1 MITGLCL
8 ADQIFSEQISGLAN
22 LGWKLHY
29 VFQKVGELL
38 DVPCT
43 VNKLRHV
50 KILKSWYEQKNYF
63 WSGNDKPEVV
73 RRTPPTRALG
83 DTFIEKRQSKEMVD
97 WLSCEV
103 WLAVCDWWSIVIWFP
118 DLEAFAGLDFGLFMQ
133 AATAWNLPQSDGLP
147 VFNLTIP
154 VRSSFYARQ
163 TDKVLVLSGLSV
175 TIRVVFLLLKNVSIS
190 NIFSCMGTLDIFC
203 VWDTY
208 TLILVLHLL

>member
-1 MITGLCL
+1 MALI
-8 ADQIFSEQISGLAN
+8 
-22 LGWKLHY
+22 LGWGTKILLAMQCS
-29 VFQKVGELL
+29 QKKKKKPSQTKTG
-38 DVPCT
+38 
-43 VNKLRHV
+43 KLRH
-50 KILKSWYEQKNYF
+50 IKNFQLYLSIPWF
-63 WSGNDKPEVV
+63 ESGSTKPQVV

-103 WLAVCDWWSIVIWFP
+103 WLAVCGWWSIVIWFP

-163 TDKVLVLSGLSV
+163 TDNVLVLAGLSV
-175 TIRVVFLLLKNVSIS
+175 TIRVVFLLLQNVSIS
-190 NIFSCMGTLDIFC
+190 NIFSCIGTLDIFC